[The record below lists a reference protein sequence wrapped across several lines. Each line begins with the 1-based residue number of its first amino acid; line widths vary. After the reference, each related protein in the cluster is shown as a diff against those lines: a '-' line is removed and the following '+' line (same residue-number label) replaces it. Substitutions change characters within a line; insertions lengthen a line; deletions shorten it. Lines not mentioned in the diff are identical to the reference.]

1 MLIQS
6 ILRVEDS
13 VKIVITELLSLFL
26 DKYFEQK
33 TPFFYIDQILNNLS
47 ETLKQSDDIE
57 GSVIFVF
64 NLINSILNLKQFSAS
79 ESTFKL

>member
-13 VKIVITELLSLFL
+13 VKIVITELISLFL
-26 DKYFEQK
+26 DKYFEQD
-33 TPFFYIDQILNNLS
+33 TPFFYMDQILNNLA
-47 ETLKQSDDIE
+47 ETLKLSDDIE

-64 NLINSILNLKQFSAS
+64 NLINSILNL
-79 ESTFKL
+79 